1 MPKNGDMMNNKKLV
15 SSLITMLFVTTA
27 LAGCLDNNEE
37 EETLGSFVIAYEIQS
52 DYENIDENPQQLADY
67 FSEKLNYD
75 VSLYSVDSEGAM
87 IEALRFGNAD
97 IAIMDGGAAWVGW
110 QQYGLD
116 ALGADLKNDGRTYYN
131 AHAWVK
137 ADSEMASAHLDENP
151 YTDPFALLSGKT
163 SCHTGWLKSAGMLL
177 PMGFLIGHGYAN
189 VIGDPNDVETIRN
202 TIFEYFNE
210 NASIPDSGT
219 PYYGYEGAIKCLSD
233 GTGDVAFA
241 KDSTVDI
248 FCNNEESSDN
258 SEWCLPRDQYVAL
271 PAFGQSPSHP
281 VMYNPQLI
289 DSELLNQVTDILV
302 EMGDDSDASMI
313 LNNVLN
319 TPGIIATNATNHLG
333 SYSSLI
339 SNIPGISAYYNDK
352 FTINGTISPTVDKVR
367 IAYEVKAD
375 YENIDENPQL
385 LADYLSDVLDIPV
398 ELYSVDSEGAIIEAL
413 RFGNADI
420 AFMDGGA
427 AWVGWKEY
435 GLAAMAA
442 DQKSDGRTY
451 YNAHAWVKADSEM
464 AAAYLD
470 DDPSTDPFSLLEGK
484 TSCHTGWLKS
494 AGMLLPMGYLIGNDY
509 ATVIGDGDDIA
520 SLRDT
525 INGFFSSDASIPDSG
540 TPYYGYSG
548 AVKCLSDGTGDVAF
562 AKDSTVDSYCGN
574 DDSNQNEDWCLE
586 RDQYVALPT
595 FGQAPSHPVMYN
607 PQLLDIQT
615 RTSVLNALMSL
626 NYEMYVENYSVAG
639 TTYTGCYDI
648 SVHVIDEDSP
658 RNNCGDEILSNVLNT
673 PGLIRVTSQDHL
685 GSYSDLISNIPG
697 ISNYFSDK
705 FEIEG

>member
-1 MPKNGDMMNNKKLV
+1 MSKNYHITCLIALLFMTT
-15 SSLITMLFVTTA
+15 SLS
-27 LAGCLDNNEE
+27 GCLSSDEKE
-37 EETLGSFVIAYEIQS
+37 DSLGSLVIAYEIQS
-52 DYENIDENPQQLADY
+52 DYDNIDENPQQLADY
-67 FSEKLNYD
+67 ISEKINYD

-97 IAIMDGGAAWVGW
+97 IAIMDGGSAWVGW

-137 ADSEMASAHLDENP
+137 LDSDIAEAHLDDNP

-202 TIFEYFNE
+202 TIFNFFND
-210 NASIPDSGT
+210 NSSIPDSGT

-241 KDSTVDI
+241 KDSTVDS
-248 FCNNEESSDN
+248 FCGNENTIDN
-258 SEWCLPRDQYVAL
+258 KDWCLSRDQYVAL
-271 PAFGQSPSHP
+271 PAFGKSPSHP
-281 VMYNPQLI
+281 VMYNPELI
-289 DSELLNQVTDILV
+289 NPELLEDITNVLL
-302 EMGDDSDASMI
+302 EMGDDSEASNI

-319 TPGIIATNATNHLG
+319 TPGIVATNATNHLS

-352 FTINGTISPTVDKVR
+352 YTINGTVSVTIDKVR
-367 IAYEVKAD
+367 IAYEIKAD
-375 YENIDENPQL
+375 YENIGENPQL
-385 LADYLSDVLDIPV
+385 LADYLSEKLEVPV

-420 AFMDGGA
+420 AFMDAGS

-435 GLAAMAA
+435 GLTSMAA

-451 YNAHAWVKADSEM
+451 YDAHAWVKSDSEM

-470 DDPSTDPFSLLEGK
+470 DDPSTDPFALLEGK

-494 AGMLLPMGYLIGNDY
+494 AGMLLPMGYLIGNGY
-509 ATVIGDGDDIA
+509 APVIGDEDDID
-520 SLRDT
+520 SLRNT
-525 INGFFSSDASIPDSG
+525 IHGFFNSEASIPDSG
-540 TPYYGYSG
+540 TPYYGYEG

-562 AKDSTVDSYCGN
+562 AKDSTVDSYCDN
-574 DDSNQNEDWCLE
+574 ENSDDNKDWCLP
-586 RDQYVALPT
+586 RDQYIALPT

-607 PQLLDIQT
+607 PSNLDVQT
-615 RTSVLNALMSL
+615 RTSILNALMSL
-626 NYEMYVENYSVAG
+626 NYEMYVDNYTVAG

-648 SVHVIDEDSP
+648 SIHVVDQESS
-658 RNNCGDEILSNVLNT
+658 RYQCGDEILTNVLNT
-673 PGLIRVTSQDHL
+673 QGLVRVTSQEHM
-685 GSYSDLISNIPG
+685 GSYSDSISNIPG
-697 ISNYFSDK
+697 VFSYFSDK
-705 FEIEG
+705 FDIDE

>member
-1 MPKNGDMMNNKKLV
+1 M
-15 SSLITMLFVTTA
+15 
-27 LAGCLDNNEE
+27 
-37 EETLGSFVIAYEIQS
+37 
-52 DYENIDENPQQLADY
+52 
-67 FSEKLNYD
+67 
-75 VSLYSVDSEGAM
+75 
-87 IEALRFGNAD
+87 
-97 IAIMDGGAAWVGW
+97 
-110 QQYGLD
+110 
-116 ALGADLKNDGRTYYN
+116 
-131 AHAWVK
+131 
-137 ADSEMASAHLDENP
+137 
-151 YTDPFALLSGKT
+151 
-163 SCHTGWLKSAGMLL
+163 
-177 PMGFLIGHGYAN
+177 
-189 VIGDPNDVETIRN
+189 
-202 TIFEYFNE
+202 
-210 NASIPDSGT
+210 
-219 PYYGYEGAIKCLSD
+219 
-233 GTGDVAFA
+233 
-241 KDSTVDI
+241 
-248 FCNNEESSDN
+248 
-258 SEWCLPRDQYVAL
+258 
-271 PAFGQSPSHP
+271 
-281 VMYNPQLI
+281 
-289 DSELLNQVTDILV
+289 
-302 EMGDDSDASMI
+302 
-313 LNNVLN
+313 
-319 TPGIIATNATNHLG
+319 
-333 SYSSLI
+333 
-339 SNIPGISAYYNDK
+339 
-352 FTINGTISPTVDKVR
+352 
-367 IAYEVKAD
+367 KAD

>member
-1 MPKNGDMMNNKKLV
+1 MTNKKIV
-15 SSLITMLFVTTA
+15 TCLISILFLTTA
-27 LAGCLDNNEE
+27 LAGCLNNNDDDK
-37 EETLGSFVIAYEIQS
+37 LGSLVIAYEIQS
-52 DYENIDENPQQLADY
+52 DYDNIDENPQQLADY
-67 FSEKLNYD
+67 LSEELNYD

-97 IAIMDGGAAWVGW
+97 IALMDSGAAWVGW

-116 ALGADLKNDGRTYYN
+116 ALGADQKNDGRTYYN

-137 ADSEMASAHLDENP
+137 ADSEMADAHLDDNP

-202 TIFEYFNE
+202 TIFEHFNE

-241 KDSTVDI
+241 KDSTVDT
-248 FCNNEESSDN
+248 FCDNELSTDN
-258 SEWCLPRDQYVAL
+258 KDWCLSRDQYIAL
-271 PAFGQSPSHP
+271 PAFGKSPSHP
-281 VMYNPQLI
+281 VMYNPELI
-289 DSELLNQVTDILV
+289 DPVLLTQITEVLIGMGEDSKASEIL
-302 EMGDDSDASMI
+302 EK
-313 LNNVLN
+313 VLN
-319 TPGIIATNATNHLG
+319 TPGIVATNAEEHLS

-352 FTINGTISPTVDKVR
+352 FTINGTISPTIEKVR
-367 IAYEVKAD
+367 VAYEVKAD
-375 YENIDENPQL
+375 YDNIDENPQI
-385 LADYLSDVLDIPV
+385 LADYLSEVLGVPV

-413 RFGNADI
+413 RFGN
-420 AFMDGGA
+420 
-427 AWVGWKEY
+427 
-435 GLAAMAA
+435 A

-464 AAAYLD
+464 AVAHLD
-470 DDPSTDPFSLLEGK
+470 DDPDTDPFSLLEGK

-509 ATVIGDGDDIA
+509 APVLGDDNDID
-520 SLRDT
+520 SLRNT
-525 INGFFSSDASIPDSG
+525 IYGFFSSDASIPDSG
-540 TPYYGYSG
+540 TPYYSYSG

-562 AKDSTVDSYCGN
+562 AKDSTIDSYCGN
-574 DDSNQNEDWCLE
+574 DEVTDNEDWCLE
-586 RDQYVALPT
+586 RDQYIALDS

-607 PQLLDIQT
+607 PSSLDVQT
-615 RTSVLNALMSL
+615 RTAILNALMSL
-626 NYEMYVENYSVAG
+626 NYETYVENYTVMG
-639 TTYTGCYDI
+639 NTYTGCYDI
-648 SVHVIDEDSP
+648 SVHVIDEEAP
-658 RNNCGDEILSNVLNT
+658 KNTCGSEILTNVLNT
-673 PGLIRVTSQDHL
+673 PGLVRVTSQEHL
-685 GSYSDLISNIPG
+685 GSYSELISNIPG
-697 ISNYFSDK
+697 ISSYYNDK
-705 FEIEG
+705 FQIED

>member
-1 MPKNGDMMNNKKLV
+1 MNNKKMMTY
-15 SSLITMLFVTTA
+15 LISMLFLTTA
-27 LAGCLDNNEE
+27 LAGCLDNNDEKGGK
-37 EETLGSFVIAYEIQS
+37 LGSLIIAYEIQS
-52 DYENIDENPQQLADY
+52 DYDNIDENPQQLADY
-67 FSEKLNYD
+67 LTEKLNYD

-97 IAIMDGGAAWVGW
+97 IGIMDGGAAWVGW
-110 QQYGLD
+110 QQYDLGV
-116 ALGADLKNDGRTYYN
+116 LGADQKSDGRTYYN
-131 AHAWVK
+131 AHAWVR
-137 ADSEMASAHLDENP
+137 ADSEMASAHLDDDP

-189 VIGDPNDVETIRN
+189 VVGDPNDVETIRN

-210 NASIPDSGT
+210 NASIPDAGT

-241 KDSTVDI
+241 KDNTVDSY
-248 FCNNEESSDN
+248 CNNEVLQENSD
-258 SEWCLPRDQYVAL
+258 WCLSRDQYVAL
-271 PAFGQSPSHP
+271 PAFGKSPSHP
-281 VMYNPQLI
+281 VMYNPELMDSNLADLI
-289 DSELLNQVTDILV
+289 TEVLV
-302 EMGDDSDASMI
+302 EMSADSEASSI

-319 TPGIIATNATNHLG
+319 TPGIVATNAEDHLS

-352 FTINGTISPTVDKVR
+352 FTINGTVSITIEKVR
-367 IAYEVKAD
+367 IAYEIKAD
-375 YENIDENPQL
+375 YDNIDENPQI
-385 LADYLSDVLDIPV
+385 LADYLEEVLGVTV

-451 YNAHAWVKADSEM
+451 YNAHAWVKADSEI
-464 AAAYLD
+464 ALAHLD
-470 DDPSTDPFSLLEGK
+470 DDPETDPFTLLEGK

-494 AGMLLPMGYLIGNDY
+494 AGMLLPMGYLIGNEY
-509 ATVIGDGDDIA
+509 APVIGDGDDIE
-520 SLRDT
+520 SLRNT
-525 INGFFSSDASIPDSG
+525 IYGFFNSDASIPDSG
-540 TPYYGYSG
+540 TPYYSYSG

-562 AKDSTVDSYCGN
+562 AKDSTIDSYCGN
-574 DDSNQNEDWCLE
+574 EVSEDNEDWCLE

-595 FGQAPSHPVMYN
+595 FGQAPSHPIMYN
-607 PQLLDIQT
+607 PESLDVQT
-615 RTSVLNALMSL
+615 RTAILNALMTL
-626 NYEMYVENYSVAG
+626 NYETYVENYTVMG
-639 TTYTGCYDI
+639 DTYTGCYDI

-658 RNNCGDEILSNVLNT
+658 KNTCGSEILENVLNT
-673 PGLIRVTSQDHL
+673 PGLVRVTSQEHM
-685 GSYSDLISNIPG
+685 GSYSELISNIPG
-697 ISNYFSDK
+697 ISSYYSDK
-705 FEIEG
+705 FDIED